1 MSYEKK
7 DITVILKVKSI
18 ENKKLNEVKDNVVS
32 LTSEFN
38 ISLLMN
44 QEIDENIIDNTV
56 VIEYYSKANGDEI
69 IGESY
74 LKFLDSF
81 IEIGY
86 VDGVKTVPME

>member
-7 DITVILKVKSI
+7 DITIVFKVAST
-18 ENKKLNEVKDNVVS
+18 ENKKLNEVKNKVVS

-69 IGESY
+69 IGKNY

>member
-7 DITVILKVKSI
+7 DITVVLKVKSI
-18 ENKKLNEVKDNVVS
+18 ENKKLNEVKDNVIS

-69 IGESY
+69 IGENY
-74 LKFLDSF
+74 LKFLDKFLNISY
-81 IEIGY
+81 E
-86 VDGVKTVPME
+86 DGVNTIPME